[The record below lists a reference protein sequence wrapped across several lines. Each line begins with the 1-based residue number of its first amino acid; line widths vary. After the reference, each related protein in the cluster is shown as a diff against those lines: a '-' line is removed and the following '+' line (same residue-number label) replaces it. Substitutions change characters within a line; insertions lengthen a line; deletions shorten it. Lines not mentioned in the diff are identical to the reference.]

1 MRLWGVI
8 HMIYC
13 EEVGAKVI
21 GCLINNPNLSID
33 QKYNLSVDDFKPN
46 FFHQTLFI
54 SIHNLALGG
63 ITTIT
68 ALEIAD
74 YLKDKSS
81 KYTDVLMDNDY
92 INFISVASQLARNE
106 NVDYY
111 INTLKKRSLL
121 RAYKEIGVPIKC
133 VYDENSKTI
142 ANENKK
148 LDDETIETISH
159 KIQNQL
165 VEVNDKFAISNGI
178 EELTA
183 SMDFMLTKNKFKN
196 EPLYGLP
203 FTSNYLNTIIR
214 GAVPGQLNVVSA
226 PSGVGK
232 TTFMSAIMA
241 NVVANEMCI
250 DGIWVKNKHKMANAG
265 LYIQFEL
272 DNETELLP
280 KFLSYI
286 TGVGCGKIL
295 DGDWTDAE
303 DEILN
308 HGIKVM
314 EESNIH
320 CVCMP
325 NFTVADIRA
334 TIRKYVYEHDVDF
347 VVYDYIQESGSLNGE
362 LSRQNGGVSMRTDQ
376 VLTTLATELKN
387 MAREFNIPI
396 LSATQTNRN
405 IDDAPIKD
413 ASVVAGSRSLVNKV
427 DNGFILTRATKKELE
442 ETESMARKRGFNQ
455 VRPTH
460 IFHVHKSR
468 FSSFPANLK
477 VFFYWDMSTGRVQ
490 DMYVCDAINQPY
502 PIKNIK
508 LIEVEE

>member
-1 MRLWGVI
+1 
-8 HMIYC
+8 MIYC

-183 SMDFMLTKNKFKN
+183 SMDFMLTKISLRMN
-196 EPLYGLP
+196 LYMVFL
-203 FTSNYLNTIIR
+203 LLLII
-214 GAVPGQLNVVSA
+214 
-226 PSGVGK
+226 
-232 TTFMSAIMA
+232 
-241 NVVANEMCI
+241 
-250 DGIWVKNKHKMANAG
+250 
-265 LYIQFEL
+265 
-272 DNETELLP
+272 
-280 KFLSYI
+280 
-286 TGVGCGKIL
+286 
-295 DGDWTDAE
+295 
-303 DEILN
+303 
-308 HGIKVM
+308 
-314 EESNIH
+314 
-320 CVCMP
+320 
-325 NFTVADIRA
+325 
-334 TIRKYVYEHDVDF
+334 
-347 VVYDYIQESGSLNGE
+347 
-362 LSRQNGGVSMRTDQ
+362 
-376 VLTTLATELKN
+376 
-387 MAREFNIPI
+387 
-396 LSATQTNRN
+396 
-405 IDDAPIKD
+405 
-413 ASVVAGSRSLVNKV
+413 
-427 DNGFILTRATKKELE
+427 
-442 ETESMARKRGFNQ
+442 
-455 VRPTH
+455 
-460 IFHVHKSR
+460 
-468 FSSFPANLK
+468 
-477 VFFYWDMSTGRVQ
+477 
-490 DMYVCDAINQPY
+490 
-502 PIKNIK
+502 
-508 LIEVEE
+508 